1 MKRDLVKSAQMR
13 SSVIELL
20 NQIPPEPRS
29 MAGLIMELRIAPEEV
44 KAFNSLVYRMA
55 DNGLIKG
62 HSTEEH
68 GKLYGA
74 KDWNPDAVDPLTER
88 RAPSTKRAYNK
99 ASPAKV
105 LDMLA
110 DLTVDI
116 SKSTGR
122 IRLTTNGMTIDIG
135 VIA

>member
-1 MKRDLVKSAQMR
+1 VRA
-13 SSVIELL
+13 SVVEVLNKVPTDQWSIAELQQEL
-20 NQIPPEPRS
+20 DIP
-29 MAGLIMELRIAPEEV
+29 AGEV

-62 HSTEEH
+62 ISTEH
-68 GKLYGA
+68 GKFYGA
-74 KDWNPDAVDPLTER
+74 KDGSDYVPGTDALDSVDKFVAGASAKT
-88 RAPSTKRAYNK
+88 TKRAYK
-99 ASPAKV
+99 AAPAKV

-110 DLTVDI
+110 GLTIDI

>member
-1 MKRDLVKSAQMR
+1 MKRDLVKSAQIR
-13 SSVIELL
+13 ASVVELL
-20 NQIPPEPRS
+20 NQLPLEPRS
-29 MAGLIMELRIAPEEV
+29 MAGLVMELRIAHEEV
-44 KAFNSLVYRMA
+44 KAFNSMVYRMV

-62 HSTEEH
+62 HTTDQ

-74 KDWNPDAVDPLTER
+74 KDWNPESVDPLTER
-88 RAPSTKRAYNK
+88 RAKSTKRAYTV
-99 ASPAKV
+99 APTKV

-110 DLTVDI
+110 GLTIDI

-122 IRLTTNGMTIDIG
+122 IRLTTNGLTIDIG

>member
-1 MKRDLVKSAQMR
+1 MKRDLVKSAQQR
-13 SSVIELL
+13 ADVIKLL
-20 NQIPPEPRS
+20 NTMPLEPRS
-29 MAGLIMELRIAPEEV
+29 MAGLIMELRITPDEE
-44 KAFNSLVYRMA
+44 KAFQSLVYRMA
-55 DNGLIKG
+55 DNGLIKS
-62 HSTEEH
+62 HAVKPW
-68 GKLYGA
+68 KLYSANG
-74 KDWNPDAVDPLTER
+74 WNPDAEEVPTER
-88 RAPSTKRAYNK
+88 RAKRAYK
-99 ASPAKV
+99 LAPTKV

>member
-1 MKRDLVKSAQMR
+1 MKRDLVKSAQQR
-13 SSVIELL
+13 ADVIKLL
-20 NQIPPEPRS
+20 NTMPLEPRS
-29 MAGLIMELRIAPEEV
+29 MAGLIMELRVTPDDE
-44 KAFNSLVYRMA
+44 KAFQSLVYRMA

-62 HSTEEH
+62 HAVKPW
-68 GKLYGA
+68 KLYSANG
-74 KDWNPDAVDPLTER
+74 WNPDAEEVPTER
-88 RAPSTKRAYNK
+88 RAKRAYK
-99 ASPAKV
+99 LAPTKV